1 MQRPQILI
9 LEDDMIIASDISLN
23 LSKMG
28 YEVVDIVPSGE
39 EAIEQVQDHN
49 IDIMLVDINLKGE
62 LDGIQTVKEIQQR
75 EENIGIIFL
84 TANSDRLTYDR
95 AKTTRP
101 HAFISKPFKRL
112 DLERAIELAILRM
125 SNQEEQIPEKT
136 EVSFSDADDSY
147 LLEDRIF
154 VRQKDQMIRIFIKDI
169 LYAEA
174 DRSYCKVFT
183 QENEYLMS
191 FPLKTFESKLNSKD
205 FIRTHRSFII
215 NITEID
221 GLHEDIVTVGS
232 HKIPVGPSYKKDLL
246 KRLKLI

>member
-39 EAIEQVQDHN
+39 EAIAQVRN
-49 IDIMLVDINLKGE
+49 NTIDIMLVDINLKGE
-62 LDGIQTVKEIQQR
+62 LDGIQTVQEIQQSH
-75 EENIGIIFL
+75 ENIGIIFL
-84 TANSDRLTYDR
+84 TANSDRFTYDR

-112 DLERAIELAILRM
+112 DLERAIELAIIRM
-125 SNQEEQIPEKT
+125 SDSEEKAPT
-136 EVSFSDADDSY
+136 ESDNGSFNSEESY

-154 VRQKDQMIRIFIKDI
+154 VRHKDQMIRIFIKDI

-183 QENEYLMS
+183 QEDEFLMS
-191 FPLKTFESKLNSKD
+191 FPLKTFENKLNSKD

-232 HKIPVGPSYKKDLL
+232 HKIPVGPSFKKDLL